1 MTLLLTFFRTHE
13 KQIIEL
19 VKLSYI
25 VVFMILLLMYISS
38 FNIYK
43 SRKYNNKFDQRD
55 IELNKV

>member
-1 MTLLLTFFRTHE
+1 MTFLLTFFRTHE